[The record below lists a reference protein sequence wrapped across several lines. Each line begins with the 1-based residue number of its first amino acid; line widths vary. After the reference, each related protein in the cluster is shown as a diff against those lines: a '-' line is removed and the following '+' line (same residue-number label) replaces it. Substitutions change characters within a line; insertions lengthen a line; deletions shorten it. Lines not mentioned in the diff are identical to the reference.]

1 MASKKQAAFLA
12 MIAKSKSPAKK
23 AFGGKAE
30 DTKCMA
36 KGGEIDT
43 KATNTKNVNNSK
55 SRQVERDRAR
65 FKGQSASTPTEKA
78 PLKDMPTEKA
88 PLRYGLKD
96 MPTEKAPLRYGLK
109 DMPTEKA
116 PLRYGLKDKPNSA
129 SKKMAEGMERAGN
142 MAKRA
147 SEGTKSAGVKAASSE
162 VLGSGSALRGAGR
175 LMGRAAGPAA
185 LLLEPSELG
194 DSDIKGGETKWGGF
208 DDTSSDTT
216 RAKSRGANREAM
228 YGTQKPAAE
237 ATVAV
242 KKSEPKSMAAP
253 VKKSSPREE
262 TSGSR
267 ASRQA
272 AYDAFKADEVDYNK
286 GLANDRMGVTADDT
300 AELESL
306 TDKDFK
312 KGGMTKRPPARPT
325 KKVPP
330 RKFASG
336 GTTRSS
342 TSHRGDGCATKGHT
356 KGRVR

>member
-1 MASKKQAAFLA
+1 MTKKIDADTVAREDMPSYKKGRPFVDEGPRGGLGSIYSSPYQSGKDSEYNSKNDAKRKKYIEDNRQANK
-12 MIAKSKSPAKK
+12 KSDPLVDAVN
-23 AFGGKAE
+23 
-30 DTKCMA
+30 
-36 KGGEIDT
+36 T
-43 KATNTKNVNNSK
+43 KAKALKVST
-55 SRQVERDRAR
+55 
-65 FKGQSASTPTEKA
+65 SAEPVA
-78 PLKDMPTEKA
+78 PV
-88 PLRYGLKD
+88 
-96 MPTEKAPLRYGLK
+96 
-109 DMPTEKA
+109 
-116 PLRYGLKDKPNSA
+116 S
-129 SKKMAEGMERAGN
+129 
-142 MAKRA
+142 
-147 SEGTKSAGVKAASSE
+147 
-162 VLGSGSALRGAGR
+162 
-175 LMGRAAGPAA
+175 
-185 LLLEPSELG
+185 
-194 DSDIKGGETKWGGF
+194 
-208 DDTSSDTT
+208 
-216 RAKSRGANREAM
+216 
-228 YGTQKPAAE
+228 KPAAE

-242 KKSEPKSMAAP
+242 KKSESKSMAAP

-300 AELESL
+300 TELASPIPE
-306 TDKDFK
+306 DFK